1 MPICV
6 YVDTLIYLEYN
17 RFGEKEETK
26 LQTLALG
33 LKRLK
38 LDKTFSLIMTH
49 S

>member
-26 LQTLALG
+26 LQTLAFRAEETKVG
-33 LKRLK
+33 
-38 LDKTFSLIMTH
+38 
-49 S
+49 